1 MKISCSSWSYHR
13 TIEAGKLDQK
23 GWIRRCAQ
31 ELKLD
36 GVELLDV
43 HFPSVERSYLKEL
56 KKLIIDLGLT
66 IACVSVSNHFTGRK
80 EKERQENIDKVKK
93 WVDIASYMGAPV
105 LRIFA
110 GSAEEL
116 SRPDRWDKV
125 IKCLREC
132 ADYGEEKGI
141 VLGLENHGGFSADE
155 VLRMIK
161 ETGSEWLKLTLDTG
175 NFPDDSYNSIG
186 RTAPLAV
193 IVHAKLYELDEA
205 GKEKRLD
212 YEKILA
218 ILAERNYL
226 GFLSIEFEGEAEELS
241 FMPPGV
247 AYLKKMRKKF
257 SR

>member
-13 TIEAGKLDQK
+13 TIAAGKLNQK
-23 GWIRRCAQ
+23 EWIEKCAQ

-43 HFPSVERSYLKEL
+43 HFPSTEANYLKEI
-56 KKLIIDLGLT
+56 KKMIVDRGLT
-66 IACVSVSNHFTGRK
+66 ISCVSASNHFTGA
-80 EKERQENIDKVKK
+80 EERDRRENIDKVKK
-93 WVDIASYMGAPV
+93 WVDIAGYLGAPI

-110 GSAEEL
+110 GSAQKL
-116 SRPDRWDKV
+116 SQPEMWDKV
-125 IKCLREC
+125 IKCLKEC
-132 ADYGEEKGI
+132 ADYGEAKGI

-155 VLRMIK
+155 VLRMVK

-175 NFPDDSYNSIG
+175 NFPSDPYESIR
-186 RTAPLAV
+186 RTAHLAV

-212 YEKILA
+212 YRKILT

-226 GFLSIEFEGEAEELS
+226 GFLSIEFEGEPEELS
-241 FMPPGV
+241 FMPRGV
-247 AYLKKMRKKF
+247 AYLREMTK
-257 SR
+257 

>member
-13 TIEAGKLDQK
+13 TIAAGKLDQK
-23 GWIRRCAQ
+23 GWINKCAQ

-36 GVELLDV
+36 GIELLDF

-66 IACVSVSNHFTGRK
+66 IACVSASNHFTGLE
-80 EKERQENIDKVKK
+80 EKERRENIDKVQK
-93 WVDIASYMGAPV
+93 WVDIAAYLGAPI

-110 GSAEEL
+110 GAAKEL
-116 SRPDRWDKV
+116 SQPDRWDKV

-132 ADYGEEKGI
+132 ADYGEKKGI

-161 ETGSEWLKLTLDTG
+161 ETNSEWLRLTLDTG
-175 NFPDDSYNSIG
+175 NFPACPYESIR

-193 IVHAKLYELDEA
+193 IVHAKLYELDGA
-205 GKEKRLD
+205 GQEKRLD
-212 YEKILA
+212 YGKILT
-218 ILAERNYL
+218 ILRERNYL

-241 FMPPGV
+241 FMPRGV
-247 AYLKKMRKKF
+247 AYLRRM
-257 SR
+257 